1 LVTAIKIDMMP
12 KCPVLDMHNG

>member
-1 LVTAIKIDMMP
+1 MTP